1 MMTTAMTITA
11 SEKVEALPAP
21 ATRYAAVEF
30 PVDSGLP
37 ELTDFFDMEEV
48 WQAYVRRFGAPESN
62 PESVRVRQLSHSIG
76 RTAVVSYVAEW
87 PADEY
92 IPSLHFT
99 AKIERGKPAELFQFP
114 DDPSLP
120 GLREA
125 AQPETAVRLVNRHVF
140 AVGTRRLLVEVV
152 RYRPGDRAVLRHK
165 VGKAGF
171 YVRILKPRRMASF
184 LSAQSLILNSEFVVP
199 RLAGHWDSGGVLWM
213 SEIPGR
219 NLRRQIRR
227 GRAPDCRPIL
237 DGLESLWN
245 MPEDSGGG
253 QTFDLPGAYRR
264 AKRTFRHNVR
274 AEDAAFGGLS
284 SAVNALDPFIQS
296 WRPSAMAH
304 NDFYDDQMLVLPD
317 GRVAVVDFEEAGPGD
332 PMLDVGSF
340 LAHQRWGSRF
350 GRKSEASEA
359 YYNVFRQA
367 ALERFGWSEEELNLR
382 EAVCLFR
389 ICTNAVRRPGA
400 DWRDKLADGLSLVN
414 EALA

>member
-1 MMTTAMTITA
+1 MTITA
-11 SEKVEALPAP
+11 SETVEALPAP
-21 ATRYAAVEF
+21 ATRDAAVEF
-30 PVDSGLP
+30 PVDPGLP
-37 ELTDFFDMEEV
+37 ELADFFDMEKV
-48 WQAYVRRFGAPESN
+48 WQAYVRRFGVPESN
-62 PESVRVRQLSHSIG
+62 PEFVRVRQLSHSIG
-76 RTAVVSYVAEW
+76 RAAVVSYAAEW

-140 AVGTRRLLVEVV
+140 AVGARRLLVEVV

-165 VGKAGF
+165 MGKAGF
-171 YVRILKPRRMASF
+171 YVRILKPGRVASF

-199 RLAGHWDSGGVLWM
+199 HLAGHWDSGGVLWM
-213 SEIPGR
+213 SQIPGR
-219 NLRRQIRR
+219 NMRRQIRR
-227 GRAPDCRPIL
+227 GMEPDCSPIL

-245 MPEDSGGG
+245 MPENFGGG
-253 QTFDLPGAYRR
+253 QPFDLHGAYRR
-264 AKRTFRHNVR
+264 AKRAFRHNVR
-274 AEDAAFGGLS
+274 PEDASFGSLNN
-284 SAVNALDPFIQS
+284 AVNALDPFVQS

-317 GRVAVVDFEEAGPGD
+317 GRIAVVDFEEAGPGD
-332 PMLDVGSF
+332 PMLDAGSF
-340 LAHQRWGSRF
+340 LAHQKWNSRF
-350 GRKSEASEA
+350 GGKPEASGA
-359 YYNVFRQA
+359 YYNMFRRA
-367 ALERFGWSEEELNLR
+367 SLERFGWSEGELNLR

-389 ICTNAVRRPGA
+389 ICTNAVRRPRAG
-400 DWRDKLADGLSLVN
+400 WREKLADGLSLVN